1 MDQIRLAEIRETPLS
16 VEECIGAVAHPCAG
30 GVALFVGVV
39 RDHDNG
45 HAVLSLE
52 YQAHP
57 LAGSTMVEVAERV
70 AAALPVTGLAVLHRI
85 GQLEVGDL
93 AVVVAASCPHRAEAF
108 EAARMLIDEVKAKVP
123 IWKRQVFS
131 DGSVSWV
138 GCEDLAH
145 SETSPLADGQSGR
158 DLEKEW

>member
-1 MDQIRLAEIRETPLS
+1 MVKIRLAEIREAPLS
-16 VEECIGAVAHPCAG
+16 VDECIGAVSDPSAG
-30 GVALFVGVV
+30 GIALFVGVV
-39 RDHDNG
+39 RDHDDG
-45 HAVLSLE
+45 HGVLSLE

-57 LAGSTMVEVAERV
+57 LAGSAMVEVAERV
-70 AAALPVTGLAVLHRI
+70 ATSLPVTGLAVLHRI

-123 IWKRQVFS
+123 IWKRQVFT

-138 GCEDLAH
+138 GCEDLDAP
-145 SETSPLADGQSGR
+145 ETLSFAEGHLSA
-158 DLEKEW
+158 DLESER